1 VIGVKIQGEYL
12 TRNEEETAAVARTLA
27 AGLGDGDWVLLDGPL
42 GAGKTAFVRG
52 MAEGLGIDPRLVH
65 SPTFTL
71 VSEYAGERRLAHV
84 DLYRIG
90 EPLEMAEL
98 GLDDLRERNVIVAVE
113 WGEKLPADEGP
124 VAYRVRLEVIAES
137 ERRIFVEAG

>member
-1 VIGVKIQGEYL
+1 MRGEYL
-12 TRNEEETAAVARTLA
+12 TRSEAETAAVARTLA
-27 AGLGDGDWVLLDGPL
+27 AGLARGAWVLLDGPL

-71 VSEYAGERRLAHV
+71 VSEYAGVRRLAHV

-90 EPLEMAEL
+90 EPLELDEL
-98 GLDDLRERNVIVAVE
+98 GLDDLREREVIVAVE
-113 WGEKLPADEGP
+113 WGGKLPAGEGP
-124 VAYRVRLEVIAES
+124 VACRVRIEVISES
-137 ERRIFVEAG
+137 ERKITIEAG